1 MFNLFEK
8 LEFSF
13 AVRCF
18 WFLNL
23 MTVKRKIGIQWSKN
37 SKDNKS

>member
-13 AVRCF
+13 AVRF
-18 WFLNL
+18 WILNS
-23 MTVKRKIGIQWSKN
+23 MKIEIQWSSN
-37 SKDNKS
+37 SKDNKT

>member
-1 MFNLFEK
+1 MFNPFEK

-13 AVRCF
+13 AVCF
-18 WFLNL
+18 WFLNS

-37 SKDNKS
+37 SKDNKT